1 MEAMAAVA
9 SETYTSVSTPIQY
22 AAIRAFQ
29 DGITIERYLSHVRRI
44 LSALGQRCAQILQ
57 AAGVRVHAPVGAF
70 YLFPDFSPFA
80 ERLARRGITSSDSL
94 CEALLRE
101 AGVAVLPGS
110 AFQRPREELTAR
122 IAYVGFDGVKA
133 LTASEAI
140 PLDHDL
146 PADFIERWCGD
157 MTEAVQRVTG
167 WAAETKSPK
176 VVDLMDRKER
186 AVG

>member
-1 MEAMAAVA
+1 M
-9 SETYTSVSTPIQY
+9 
-22 AAIRAFQ
+22 
-29 DGITIERYLSHVRRI
+29 
-44 LSALGQRCAQILQ
+44 
-57 AAGVRVHAPVGAF
+57 
-70 YLFPDFSPFA
+70 
-80 ERLARRGITSSDSL
+80 
-94 CEALLRE
+94 
-101 AGVAVLPGS
+101 
-110 AFQRPREELTAR
+110 
-122 IAYVGFDGVKA
+122 KA